1 MALSGLQSFS
11 NLKLNQEISHLFS
24 YKTGGNVKGYIEVS
38 SLVELRNLLEI
49 LEENKLKYKILGN
62 GSNILLS
69 DKGFDGYII
78 SLKKISTITQVSDL
92 EVKVGAGAHLNN
104 FISYLSNHNLSG
116 LEELTSIPATIGG
129 AIYMNAGAF
138 NREISNNLTCVEI
151 LKKGKIFKLDPFDCG
166 FSYRK
171 SNFTKDE
178 VIISAKFI
186 LKNENKEKIL
196 SKQNDIIRLRNTT
209 QPKGRT
215 CGSVFKNL
223 KNIPVAKL
231 IDEAGLK
238 GYRIG
243 GAVVS
248 NKHAN
253 FIIAEEVCTSSD
265 IYQLISYIKEKIYS
279 IYKINLQEEIEYLGE
294 F

>member
-1 MALSGLQSFS
+1 MALSDLQSFD
-11 NLKLNQEISHLFS
+11 NLKFNQEISHLFS
-24 YKTGGNVKGYIEVS
+24 YKTGGKVKGYIEVS
-38 SLVELRNLLEI
+38 SLVELRNFLEI

-78 SLKKISTITQVSDL
+78 SLKNISTINQISDL
-92 EVKVGAGAHLNN
+92 DVKVGAGALLNN
-104 FISYLSNHNLSG
+104 FISYLVNHNLSG
-116 LEELTSIPATIGG
+116 LEELTCIPATIGG

-138 NREISNNLTCVEI
+138 NREISNNLTCVEL
-151 LKKGKIFKLDPFDCG
+151 LKKGKIIKLDPFDCG

-171 SNFTKDE
+171 SNFSKDE
-178 VIISAKFI
+178 IIISASFT
-186 LKNENKEKIL
+186 LKYDNKETIL
-196 SKQNDIIRLRNTT
+196 SKQKGVIKLRNAV

-223 KNIPVAKL
+223 QSIPVAKL

-243 GAVVS
+243 GAFVS

-253 FIIAEEVCTSSD
+253 FIIAEEGCTSSD
-265 IYQLISYIKEKIYS
+265 IYQLILHIKRKIYS
-279 IYKINLQEEIEYLGE
+279 FYKINVQEEIEYLGE